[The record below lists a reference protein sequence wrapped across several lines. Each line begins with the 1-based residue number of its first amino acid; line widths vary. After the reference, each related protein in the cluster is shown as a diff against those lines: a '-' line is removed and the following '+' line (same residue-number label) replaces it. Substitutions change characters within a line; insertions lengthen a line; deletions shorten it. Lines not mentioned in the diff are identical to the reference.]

1 MTEASSP
8 LARSIAPQTCIRSIQ
23 WIGTTTQLYAS
34 AAELRGG
41 GSILA
46 RGAKAIVQHRLTA
59 TSVHYLRTVVMRTDR
74 RNCQSRRLSCRRPQL
89 DAWWDLADGCQA
101 PQRDQQLAGGSARIM
116 VLRVAIRPSAVRA
129 SNHLTKALCFWK
141 RRNRHA
147 SCS

>member
-101 PQRDQQLAGGSARIM
+101 PQRDQQLAGQRQDHGLAGGHTAIGGAR
-116 VLRVAIRPSAVRA
+116 LEP
-129 SNHLTKALCFWK
+129 LDQGALLLE
-141 RRNRHA
+141 A
-147 SCS
+147 